1 MEVKDRIRDV
11 REKNQL
17 NRVKFAY
24 RIGIS
29 ESGLRKLESGENNPS
44 EQTIRAICSEF
55 NVNRTWLETG
65 TGPMQMPE
73 AEDDELIDEV
83 MRGDDE
89 FVKAVIRG
97 IARTPGGWEK
107 MREVFGAIQKEL
119 DKKEKPE
126 D

>member
-1 MEVKDRIRDV
+1 MNSRIKKI
-11 REKNQL
+11 RESL
-17 NRVKFAY
+17 GMTLTKFSD

-29 ESGLRKLESGENNPS
+29 VSGLRKLESGENNPS

-65 TGPMQMPE
+65 TGQMQMPE

-107 MREVFGAIQKEL
+107 MREVFEAIQKEL

>member
-1 MEVKDRIRDV
+1 MNSRIKQI
-11 REKNQL
+11 RESL
-17 NRVKFAY
+17 GMTLTKFSD

-29 ESGLRKLESGENNPS
+29 VSGLRKLESGENNPS

-65 TGPMQMPE
+65 TGKMQMPE

-107 MREVFGAIQKEL
+107 MREVFEAIQKEL

>member
-1 MEVKDRIRDV
+1 MNSRIKQI
-11 REKNQL
+11 RESL
-17 NRVKFAY
+17 GMTLTKFSD

-29 ESGLRKLESGENNPS
+29 VSGLRKLESGENNPS

-65 TGPMQMPE
+65 TGQMQMPE

-97 IARTPGGWEK
+97 IVRTPGGWEK
-107 MREVFGAIQKEL
+107 MREVFEAIQKEL

>member
-1 MEVKDRIRDV
+1 MNSRIKQI
-11 REKNQL
+11 RESL
-17 NRVKFAY
+17 GMTLTKFSD

-29 ESGLRKLESGENNPS
+29 VSGLRKLESGENNPS

-65 TGPMQMPE
+65 TGQMQMPE

-107 MREVFGAIQKEL
+107 MREVFEAIQKDL

>member
-1 MEVKDRIRDV
+1 MNSRIKQI
-11 REKNQL
+11 RESL
-17 NRVKFAY
+17 GMTLTKFSD

-29 ESGLRKLESGENNPS
+29 VSGLRKLESGENNPS

-65 TGPMQMPE
+65 TGQMQMPE

-107 MREVFGAIQKEL
+107 MREVFEAIQKEL

>member
-1 MEVKDRIRDV
+1 MNSRIKQI
-11 REKNQL
+11 RESL
-17 NRVKFAY
+17 GMTLTKFSD

-29 ESGLRKLESGENNPS
+29 VSGLRKLESGENNPS

-65 TGPMQMPE
+65 TGQMQMPE

-83 MRGDDE
+83 MRGDNE

-107 MREVFGAIQKEL
+107 MREVFEAIQKEL

>member
-1 MEVKDRIRDV
+1 MNSRIKQI
-11 REKNQL
+11 RESL
-17 NRVKFAY
+17 GMTLTKFSD

-29 ESGLRKLESGENNPS
+29 VSGLRKLESGENNPS

-65 TGPMQMPE
+65 TGQMQMPE

-97 IARTPGGWEK
+97 IARAPGGWEK
-107 MREVFGAIQKEL
+107 MREVFEAIQKEL

>member
-1 MEVKDRIRDV
+1 MNSRIKQI
-11 REKNQL
+11 RESL
-17 NRVKFAY
+17 GMTLTKFSD

-29 ESGLRKLESGENNPS
+29 VSGLRKLESGENNPS

-65 TGPMQMPE
+65 TGQMQMPE

-97 IARTPGGWEK
+97 IARTPVGWEK
-107 MREVFGAIQKEL
+107 MREVFEAIQNEL